1 MTEIS
6 DEEKKK
12 LIAEKIES
20 SDLPQEAKE
29 VGIINALMGMSPDAV
44 IQSIISAANSA
55 AEKEAE
61 KAYPKREFTDY
72 NAVEK
77 KIAEMLTENTGVHMM
92 DSGGIDNRHWQQ
104 NRKIADFRTRPEIQI
119 DLYVDEP
126 SEVEQ
131 LQESYIKRQT
141 EVPYNQKKLVIE
153 NEEAIQVPHVNLQM
167 TPKPPILKIPKT
179 IKSINPQNNISTPI
193 EEQPKK
199 KQIKAEDKEKERLR
213 A

>member
-29 VGIINALMGMSPDAV
+29 IGVINALMGMSPDAI
-44 IQSIISAANSA
+44 IQSIIDTANSA
-55 AEKEAE
+55 AEREAE

-72 NAVEK
+72 NPVEK
-77 KIAEMLTENTGVHMM
+77 KIAEILTENTGIHMM
-92 DSGGIDNRHWQQ
+92 DSGGVDGRHWQQ
-104 NRKIADFRTRPEIQI
+104 NRKVADFRTRPEIQI

-126 SEVEQ
+126 LEVER
-131 LQESYIKRQT
+131 LQENHIERQT
-141 EVPYNQKKLVIE
+141 EVPYNQKKLNLK
-153 NEEAIQVPHVNLQM
+153 NEETIQVPHVSLQVAN
-167 TPKPPILKIPKT
+167 KPPILKIPKI
-179 IKSINPQNNISTPI
+179 IKSINPQNNIPTPV

-199 KQIKAEDKEKERLR
+199 KQIKAEDKERERLK

>member
-29 VGIINALMGMSPDAV
+29 TGIINALMGMSPDAV
-44 IQSIISAANSA
+44 IQSIIGAANSA
-55 AEKEAE
+55 AEREAE
-61 KAYPKREFTDY
+61 KAYPRREFTDY
-72 NAVEK
+72 NPVEK
-77 KIAEMLTENTGVHMM
+77 KIAEMLTENTGVHIM
-92 DSGGIDNRHWQQ
+92 DSGGIDGRHWQQ
-104 NRKIADFRTRPEIQI
+104 NRKVVDFRTRPEIQI

-126 SEVEQ
+126 SEIERMQ
-131 LQESYIKRQT
+131 KYPAERQT
-141 EVPYNQKKLVIE
+141 KVPYNQKKLNLE
-153 NEEAIQVPHVNLQM
+153 NEEAIQVPHVSLQV
-167 TPKPPILKIPKT
+167 TNKPPILKIPKI
-179 IKSINPQNNISTPI
+179 IKSINPQNSIPTPV

-199 KQIKAEDKEKERLR
+199 KQIKAEDKERERLK